1 MAELL
6 VQRKKRSVLP
16 WIVLALLVLGIIGYL
31 VWKNS
36 QVAPHTDANP
46 ATTTN
51 SNAPAPDNGAN
62 RNP

>member
-16 WIVLALLVLGIIGYL
+16 WVLLLLLVAAVIGYL
-31 VWKNS
+31 VWRNQNVS
-36 QVAPHTDANP
+36 QNTAPAP
-46 ATTTN
+46 STTT
-51 SNAPAPDNGAN
+51 STQQAPDNGAN

>member
-6 VQRKKRSVLP
+6 VQRKKKSALP
-16 WIVLALLVLGIIGYL
+16 WIVLALIVLGIIGYL
-31 VWKNS
+31 VWKNT
-36 QVAPHTDANP
+36 QVAPQTHASP